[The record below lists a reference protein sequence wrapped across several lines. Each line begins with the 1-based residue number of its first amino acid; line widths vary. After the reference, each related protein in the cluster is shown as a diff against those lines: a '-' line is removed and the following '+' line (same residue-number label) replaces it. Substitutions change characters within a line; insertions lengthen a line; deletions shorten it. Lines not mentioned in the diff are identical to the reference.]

1 MKHGRYVWVHMY
13 VEFGN
18 LQTLVETV
26 SSSWMGST
34 ILLDYSNSSP
44 RNAYGLLIGYV
55 ILLVVEVAAGKLGGS
70 KLSKFIPFDSL
81 PLWEQNNKFQNVG
94 YFGPSILL
102 HRRLIRMKKALMSSR
117 LPKPADASVTA
128 TESKL
133 PLSNPPSNQSIRPTH
148 QLRSSPSAKENL
160 SLPTLNFGIIRGS
173 PILHLSSIQRSPQVS
188 ETASTRSFPRPETQ
202 AYNPTT
208 CETKALHY
216 ADDHDQDRL
225 LLEGFPIYGTELD
238 EDESKLNETD
248 VLAEGRLPR
257 YIFVAGACLAVQYSL
272 LPVANTLY

>member
-1 MKHGRYVWVHMY
+1 M
-13 VEFGN
+13 
-18 LQTLVETV
+18 
-26 SSSWMGST
+26 
-34 ILLDYSNSSP
+34 
-44 RNAYGLLIGYV
+44 
-55 ILLVVEVAAGKLGGS
+55 
-70 KLSKFIPFDSL
+70 
-81 PLWEQNNKFQNVG
+81 
-94 YFGPSILL
+94 GPSILL